1 MEEEQRGGTKNSD
14 GKVEIARQGLREGQI
29 ENSFI
34 YEGDDRSLDRTERV
48 NFQPMDYS
56 SKLNIRDF

>member
-1 MEEEQRGGTKNSD
+1 M
-14 GKVEIARQGLREGQI
+14 EIARQRLREGQI

-48 NFQPMDYS
+48 NFRPMDYS